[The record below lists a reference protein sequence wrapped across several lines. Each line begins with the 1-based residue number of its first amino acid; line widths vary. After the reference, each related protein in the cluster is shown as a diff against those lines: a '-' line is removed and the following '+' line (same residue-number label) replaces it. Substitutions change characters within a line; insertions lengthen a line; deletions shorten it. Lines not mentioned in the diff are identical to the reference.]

1 MSAFQ
6 YMNITIEAW
15 SFLFCILS
23 VIVILTGI
31 YGARQMKQYLLSL
44 FICLGLVFFADILII
59 VFPFF
64 PNGAPAVLYIM
75 AFAEK
80 LFGYIFSFVFLC
92 FLLYLIRFSSGKE
105 METLKRRMLF
115 AGSVIFAGAVL
126 LLCVSQVTGI
136 LYFFDENGRCYM
148 GSLWFLSLFFVFAFL
163 AADIFL
169 LLRFSGVFT
178 AKILIFLYF
187 CIIFPLGALILQFY
201 IPQLRLVHFS
211 CTLAA
216 LALLVFLFHLQ
227 TEKYMLS
234 EQKVTD
240 MQTAVMLSQIQPH
253 FLYNSLSS
261 IAWLCEKD
269 PRTAKNAT
277 IAFAEYLRGNM
288 DSLKEKNPIPFTREL
303 DHLKHYLYLEKMR
316 FGDCLDIVLDIQA
329 VNFKIPVLSLQPLVE
344 NAIRHGV
351 SMKEEGGRITIFSRE
366 LPRYFEIRII
376 DNGFGFDPAASDPD
390 SKKHIGIKNVQS
402 RLKTMCNG
410 TLSINST
417 PGAGTAVTITIP
429 KEVSF

>member
-44 FICLGLVFFADILII
+44 FICLGLVFFADMLII

-148 GSLWFLSLFFVFAFL
+148 GSLWFLSLFLFSRFL
-163 AADIFL
+163 PRI
-169 LLRFSGVFT
+169 
-178 AKILIFLYF
+178 
-187 CIIFPLGALILQFY
+187 
-201 IPQLRLVHFS
+201 FS
-211 CTLAA
+211 CCC
-216 LALLVFLFHLQ
+216 VFP
-227 TEKYMLS
+227 
-234 EQKVTD
+234 
-240 MQTAVMLSQIQPH
+240 A
-253 FLYNSLSS
+253 
-261 IAWLCEKD
+261 
-269 PRTAKNAT
+269 
-277 IAFAEYLRGNM
+277 
-288 DSLKEKNPIPFTREL
+288 
-303 DHLKHYLYLEKMR
+303 
-316 FGDCLDIVLDIQA
+316 
-329 VNFKIPVLSLQPLVE
+329 SLQ
-344 NAIRHGV
+344 R
-351 SMKEEGGRITIFSRE
+351 K
-366 LPRYFEIRII
+366 Y
-376 DNGFGFDPAASDPD
+376 
-390 SKKHIGIKNVQS
+390 
-402 RLKTMCNG
+402 
-410 TLSINST
+410 
-417 PGAGTAVTITIP
+417 
-429 KEVSF
+429 